1 MNIKD
6 QLNAIYSD
14 QYKSYIETDSLIL
27 GQYAALSL
35 PDLNNNLKQIDA
47 VDIAYDLVPVYFK
60 KNTLKYDLLEKSIL
74 VGEILKFKEE
84 LEFKNITIEQAM
96 LAICSFYNLYK

>member
-27 GQYAALSL
+27 SQYAALSL
-35 PDLNNNLKQIDA
+35 PDLNNNLKQMDA
-47 VDIAYDLVPVYFK
+47 VDIAYDIVPVYFEK
-60 KNTLKYDLLEKSIL
+60 TPLK
-74 VGEILKFKEE
+74 
-84 LEFKNITIEQAM
+84 
-96 LAICSFYNLYK
+96 

>member
-27 GQYAALSL
+27 GQYTALSL
-35 PDLNNNLKQIDA
+35 PDLNNNLKQS
-47 VDIAYDLVPVYFK
+47 P
-60 KNTLKYDLLEKSIL
+60 NIL
-74 VGEILKFKEE
+74 VK
-84 LEFKNITIEQAM
+84 
-96 LAICSFYNLYK
+96 

>member
-27 GQYAALSL
+27 SQYAALSL
-35 PDLNNNLKQIDA
+35 PDLSNNLKQINAMTD
-47 VDIAYDLVPVYFK
+47 
-60 KNTLKYDLLEKSIL
+60 
-74 VGEILKFKEE
+74 EE
-84 LEFKNITIEQAM
+84 LQR
-96 LAICSFYNLYK
+96 

>member
-35 PDLNNNLKQIDA
+35 PDLSNNLKQINA
-47 VDIAYDLVPVYFK
+47 IDIAYDLVPVYFK
-60 KNTLKYDLLEKSIL
+60 KTTLKYNLLEKSIL
-74 VGEILKFKEE
+74 AGEILKFGRAQYEYAKFYEGIKDCP
-84 LEFKNITIEQAM
+84 KNR
-96 LAICSFYNLYK
+96 